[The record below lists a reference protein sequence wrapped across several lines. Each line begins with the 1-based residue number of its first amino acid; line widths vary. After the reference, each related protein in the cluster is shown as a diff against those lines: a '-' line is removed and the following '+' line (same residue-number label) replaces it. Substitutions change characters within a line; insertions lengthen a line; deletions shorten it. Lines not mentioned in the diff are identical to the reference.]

1 MLRYVVPLWARV
13 RMLTSDWSIREE
25 GGGEQRAAEEGEI
38 QVMYMNVGGSG
49 DATHEFLERCARGS
63 VLISFVGEC

>member
-1 MLRYVVPLWARV
+1 MLRWVVPLWV
-13 RMLTSDWSIREE
+13 RAKILMSESSIGNED
-25 GGGEQRAAEEGEI
+25 GGEPRAAEEREI